1 MCAETDLLQV
11 GDEDFEEK
19 VLRSGKAALVEFWAS
34 WCGPCKEVALHVET
48 LAGEYAGQATVARVD
63 IDENRKLVKRL
74 GISSVPAIV
83 FFENGRKVDQIDG
96 AVSKDVIEQR
106 LKDVLWSEAPEE
118 KLLDLGEAERML
130 EAGLITAEE
139 YEATKTQ
146 ILGTEITPGG

>member
-1 MCAETDLLQV
+1 MCAKTDLLQV
-11 GDEDFEEK
+11 GDEDFEER
-19 VLRSGKAALVEFWAS
+19 VLRSGKVTLVEFWAS

-48 LAGEYAGQATVARVD
+48 LAGEYAGQVIVARVD

-74 GISSVPAIV
+74 GISSVPTIV

-96 AVSKDVIEQR
+96 AVPMEVIEQR

-118 KLLDLGEAERML
+118 KLLDLKEAERML

-146 ILGTEITPGG
+146 ILGDVES

>member
-1 MCAETDLLQV
+1 MCAKTDLLQV
-11 GDEDFEEK
+11 GDEDFEER
-19 VLRSGKAALVEFWAS
+19 VLQSGKVTLVEFWAS

-48 LAGEYAGQATVARVD
+48 LAGEYTGQVIVARVD

-74 GISSVPAIV
+74 GISSVPTIV

-96 AVSKDVIEQR
+96 AVPMEVIEQR

-118 KLLDLGEAERML
+118 KLLDLKEAERML

-146 ILGTEITPGG
+146 ILGDVES